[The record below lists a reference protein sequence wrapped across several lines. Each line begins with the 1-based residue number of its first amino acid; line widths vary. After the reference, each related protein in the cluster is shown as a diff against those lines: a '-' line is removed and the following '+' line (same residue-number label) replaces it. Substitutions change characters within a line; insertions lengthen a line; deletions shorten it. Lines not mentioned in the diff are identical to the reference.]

1 MLYTKNIKK
10 PQLFMAKPCFFNMLR
25 LIIYTVNLL
34 MYELLH
40 LFNTFIKYVISVKSI
55 CNMLF
60 QKSKTT
66 NDKKLQFISIMIFNY
81 LTSVLKQQGLDYSTI
96 EMSDNINI
104 VPLLEY
110 KDVNHIELYDLQSI
124 DMNDLDVA
132 NENDIERFV
141 LSHIFYMFQ
150 K

>member
-1 MLYTKNIKK
+1 MRPEKTQEYIVS
-10 PQLFMAKPCFFNMLR
+10 
-25 LIIYTVNLL
+25 I
-34 MYELLH
+34 
-40 LFNTFIKYVISVKSI
+40 KSI
-55 CNMLF
+55 CNMLL
-60 QKSKTT
+60 QKSKIT

-81 LTSVLKQQGLDYSTI
+81 LTSVLKQQGLDYSNI
-96 EMSDNINI
+96 ETSDNINI

-110 KDVNHIELYDLQSI
+110 KHVNKIELYDLQKI
-124 DMNDLDVA
+124 DMKDLDVT

>member
-1 MLYTKNIKK
+1 MRPDKSIEY
-10 PQLFMAKPCFFNMLR
+10 F
-25 LIIYTVNLL
+25 V
-34 MYELLH
+34 
-40 LFNTFIKYVISVKSI
+40 SVKSI

-110 KDVNHIELYDLQSI
+110 KDVNNIELYDLQSI
-124 DMNDLDVA
+124 DMKDLDVT

>member
-1 MLYTKNIKK
+1 MRPDKSQEYI
-10 PQLFMAKPCFFNMLR
+10 
-25 LIIYTVNLL
+25 V
-34 MYELLH
+34 
-40 LFNTFIKYVISVKSI
+40 SVKSI

-60 QKSKTT
+60 KKSKMT

-81 LTSVLKQQGLDYSTI
+81 LTSVLKQQVLDYSTI

-110 KDVNHIELYDLQSI
+110 KDVNNIELYDLQNI
-124 DMNDLDVA
+124 DMKDLDVT

-141 LSHIFYMFQ
+141 LSHIFYMF
-150 K
+150 KK